1 MRATLPSL
9 PASRT
14 WRGSAAGG
22 REWTRW
28 PARPTLWAAR
38 RPWLTATVVL
48 VVVACFCALVQGPQ
62 WRETP
67 VLCTVN
73 LAMSLLF
80 VFTGLMLRREPGQQV
95 TAWALMLCGVFRCV
109 DFIDAW
115 NGAWPAYTTVF
126 GGVDR
131 VFGAWALLRYPN
143 SSLSVLQRRY
153 LVTLTGWMLVG
164 RTLIAVTSTAQ
175 WNGDPPSCWWPAL
188 VPDQRLSDVLNY
200 VVHGGEGLGGIGLL
214 VLMMIRL
221 RRTRGL
227 DRIVITPIIVAGIVA
242 MTATI
247 ISAAMMTFSL
257 SATPN
262 DAYLTESVVDF
273 AIPVAFL
280 IAVLQRLLLIRNVT
294 ELTAQV
300 AAGGD
305 IGAVR
310 HALRSILHDP
320 TLDLLETSD
329 SSLQA
334 LSSRSPGR
342 LVSYIRAGQGAPV
355 AVVVAD
361 PVLDRYRELFDAATA
376 ASGLALH
383 NAQLQARA
391 AQEKL
396 EQVKA
401 SRARIMEAELAE
413 RRRLERDLHDGVQQ
427 HLLAITAGLTTAMAK
442 TADPAAADA
451 FSQAGEGL
459 RAVLAQLRDL
469 AHGIH
474 PAVLSQRGL
483 SAALEEIAER
493 LPLPV
498 SVHVPPRRLDPAV
511 EATLYYVAC
520 EALANVVK
528 HANAESALVTVRDG
542 ESLLEMEIADDG
554 VGGVT
559 ADANHGL
566 ASNGLASNGLA
577 SNGLASNGL
586 ASHGLASHGLA
597 SHRLANHGLANIA
610 DRVGA
615 LDGEVVIDS
624 PLGRGTR
631 LMVRVPCA

>member
-1 MRATLPSL
+1 MRGTIPSSPEPLPL
-9 PASRT
+9 RLSRT
-14 WRGSAAGG
+14 WRDSAAVG
-22 REWTRW
+22 REGTRW
-28 PARPTLWAAR
+28 PARLGIWQVR
-38 RPWLTATVVL
+38 HPWLAATGVL
-48 VVVACFCALVQGPQ
+48 AAVGSFCALVQGPQ
-62 WRETP
+62 WRQSAG
-67 VLCTVN
+67 LATVN
-73 LAMSLLF
+73 LAVSLLF
-80 VFTGLMLRREPGQQV
+80 VFTGLMLRREPGQRV
-95 TAWALMLCGVFRCV
+95 TAWALMLCGLFRSV

-115 NGAWPAYTTVF
+115 NGVWPAYTTVF

-200 VVHGGEGLGGIGLL
+200 VVHAGEGLGGIGLMVLL
-214 VLMMIRL
+214 VIRL
-221 RRTRGL
+221 MRTRGL
-227 DRIVITPIIVAGIVA
+227 DRIVITPIIVAGIAAVI
-242 MTATI
+242 ATI
-247 ISAAMMTFSL
+247 TSAAMMMFSL

-262 DAYLTESVVDF
+262 TAYLTESVVDF

-280 IAVLQRLLLIRNVT
+280 IAVLQRLLLVKNVT

-310 HALRSILHDP
+310 GALRSVLHDP
-320 TLDLLETSD
+320 TLDLLDTSE
-329 SSLQA
+329 SSLRA

-342 LVSYIRAGQGAPV
+342 LVSYIRAGQGAPI
-355 AVVVAD
+355 AVIVAD
-361 PVLDRYRELFDAATA
+361 PVLARYRELFDAATA
-376 ASGLALH
+376 ASGLALQ
-383 NAQLQARA
+383 NAELQARA

-427 HLLAITAGLTTAMAK
+427 HLLGITAGLTAAKAK
-442 TADPAAADA
+442 TSDPEAAAA
-451 FSQAGEGL
+451 FRQAGESL
-459 RAVLAQLRDL
+459 KAVLAELRDL

-474 PAVLSQRGL
+474 PAVLSQSGL
-483 SAALEEIAER
+483 GAALEEVTER

-498 SVHVPPRRLDPAV
+498 SVQVPSRRLDAAV
-511 EATLYYVAC
+511 EAALYFVAC

-528 HANAESALVTVRDG
+528 HANAASAMVTVRVR
-542 ESLLEMEIADDG
+542 ESLLEMVIADDG
-554 VGGVT
+554 IGGVT
-559 ADANHGL
+559 ADAGHGL
-566 ASNGLASNGLA
+566 GGHGQGGQGLAG
-577 SNGLASNGL
+577 
-586 ASHGLASHGLA
+586 HGLASHGLGGQ
-597 SHRLANHGLANIA
+597 GLANMA

-615 LDGEVVIDS
+615 LDGEVVIVS
-624 PLGRGTR
+624 PPGRGTR
-631 LMVRVPCA
+631 LVVRVPCG